1 MMRVFAMVAV
11 WLALLAPAWGADL
24 DALRRDL
31 AGPDGNARRK
41 AAEALGSLDTPE
53 AVELLARAYRAETRD
68 AFGVKAACAVAL
80 GRTGRPEAAGPLS
93 EMLSDPD
100 YWVRKKAAEALE
112 RIPGEAAVRAL
123 ERAAADPD
131 PRVRARAVEALGRR
145 HGPPEVFRKAWADS
159 DPRVRAAALTALV
172 ASGDPE
178 ARAFLEQG
186 LASGPWQV
194 RLRAAALLARLG
206 DPRGAEV
213 LADAVRRGEHAG
225 AALRE
230 WSCLGEGAVGSLVAL
245 YRKGGLGPGPRNR
258 LLAVLEELD
267 CAESTRFFVDLAS
280 DRSAPPADRVRAAMV
295 LFDRRQDLDAG
306 QVRAVADLLD
316 ERDPNLQAVA
326 LQILLD
332 RGGARYLPR
341 IVPLTGHENPVVRHF
356 ALANLAR
363 FGDTAYE
370 EVFIRALSD
379 RKGSTVRLAVE
390 ALGRIGSERAIPA
403 LEEVAQKRK
412 YRRFARAAIEAIR
425 GRAAAPAGPSGSQ
438 P

>member
-1 MMRVFAMVAV
+1 MAVVAV
-11 WLALLAPAWGADL
+11 WLALLAPARGADL
-24 DALRRDL
+24 DALKREL
-31 AGPDGNARRK
+31 GGPDGNARRK
-41 AAEALGSLDTPE
+41 AAEALGSLGTPE
-53 AVELLARAYRAETRD
+53 VVDLLARAYRAETQD

-93 EMLSDPD
+93 EMLTDPD

-145 HGPPEVFRKAWADS
+145 GGPPGVLRAAWEDS
-159 DPRVRAAALTALV
+159 DPRVRASALTALV
-172 ASGDPE
+172 ASRDPE
-178 ARAFLEQG
+178 ALAFLEQG
-186 LASGPWQV
+186 LASASWRV

-206 DPRGAEV
+206 DPRGPEV

-230 WSCLGEGAVGSLVAL
+230 WSCLGEGAVGPLVAL
-245 YRKGGLGPGPRNR
+245 YRKGGLGPGSRNR
-258 LLAVLEELD
+258 ILGVLEKLD
-267 CAESTRFFVDLAS
+267 CVESTRFFADLAS
-280 DRSAPPADRVRAAMV
+280 DRTAPPQDRVRAVMV
-295 LFDRRQDLDAG
+295 LFDRRNSLDPR
-306 QVRAVADLLD
+306 QVRSVAGLLD

-332 RGGARYLPR
+332 RGGPGYVPR
-341 IVPLTGHENPVVRHF
+341 VVPLTGHENPVVRHF

-363 FGDTAYE
+363 FGDASHE
-370 EVFIRALSD
+370 DVFIRALSD

-390 ALGRIGSERAIPA
+390 TLGRIGSERAIPA
-403 LEEVAQKRK
+403 LERVAQERK

-425 GRAAAPAGPSGSQ
+425 ERLEARSGPSGASQ
-438 P
+438 RGE

>member
-1 MMRVFAMVAV
+1 MRVVAVVAV
-11 WLALLAPAWGADL
+11 WLALLVPARGADL

-41 AAEALGSLDTPE
+41 AAEALGEVGSAE
-53 AVELLARAYRAETRD
+53 AVDLLTQAYRAETRD

-112 RIPGEAAVRAL
+112 RIPGEAAVQAL

-145 HGPPEVFRKAWADS
+145 KGPPGVFRRAWNDP
-159 DPRVRAAALTALV
+159 DPRVRASALTALV
-172 ASGDPE
+172 AAGDPE
-178 ARAFLEQG
+178 ARAFLDEG
-186 LASGPWQV
+186 LASGSWRV
-194 RLRAAALLARLG
+194 RLRAAALLASLG
-206 DPRGAEV
+206 DSRGAEV
-213 LADAVRRGEHAG
+213 LADAVRRGDHAG

-230 WSCLGEGAVGSLVAL
+230 WLCLGEEAVGGLAAL
-245 YRKGGLGPGPRNR
+245 YRKGDLGPESRGR
-258 LLAVLEELD
+258 VLGALEQLN
-267 CAESTRFFVDLAS
+267 CARSTRFFSELAS
-280 DRSAPPADRVRAAMV
+280 DRTAPPADRVRAAMV

-306 QVRAVADLLD
+306 QVRAVAELLD
-316 ERDPNLQAVA
+316 EPDPNLQAVG
-326 LQILLD
+326 LQVLLD
-332 RGGARYLPR
+332 RGGAAYLPR

-363 FGDTAYE
+363 FGDASYE
-370 EVFIRALSD
+370 DVFIRALSD
-379 RKGSTVRLAVE
+379 PKGSTVRLAVE
-390 ALGRIGSERAIPA
+390 TLGRIGSERAIPA
-403 LEEVAQKRK
+403 LERVAQKRK

-425 GRAAAPAGPSGSQ
+425 ERARAR
-438 P
+438 